1 MSDIDLV
8 VHGAAELVVGPGE
21 GVRDLEL
28 VEDGAVAVENGR
40 VAAVGPTDDVCR
52 EYPPERAGKTIDATG
67 RTVLPGFVDPHTHA
81 LFVGDRSDEFVAR
94 IEGKT
99 YTEIMEAGGG
109 IPVTVEAVREASED
123 DLVDALCEQLDVML
137 AHGTTTAE
145 VKSGYGL
152 DTETELRMLAAIE
165 RADGRHPV
173 DLVPTFMGAHA
184 VPEDTDTDEYV
195 DSVVEEQLPAVAEQG
210 IAQFCDAFCE
220 AGVFDVEQSRRVL
233 EAGTEHGL
241 APKIHA
247 EEFSRIGGAQL
258 AADLGATSAD
268 HLLQATAEDGRA
280 LADAGVVPTLLPAT
294 AFALGEAY
302 ADPEPFLDAGAPL
315 ALGTDL
321 NPSCFVHSMPF
332 VVSLS
337 CLRMGLKPET
347 AVRGATHDAALALDP
362 GDGTGPLADGAGTLA
377 EGTAADLAV
386 VDLPSHVHMAANAG
400 TNRVDTV
407 LADGD
412 LVVADGEVLRGQW
425 AGAAGGEAAI
435 GGDASDGAGGDGA

>member
-1 MSDIDLV
+1 MPDADLV

-28 VEDGAVAVENGR
+28 VEDGALAVENGR

-81 LFVGDRSDEFVAR
+81 LFAGDRSDEFVAR

-109 IPVTVEAVREASED
+109 IPVTVEAVRETGED
-123 DLVDALCEQLDVML
+123 ELVDALCEQLDVLL

-165 RADGRHPV
+165 RADERHPV

-210 IAQFCDAFCE
+210 IAQFCDVFCE

-233 EAGTEHGL
+233 EATV
-241 APKIHA
+241 
-247 EEFSRIGGAQL
+247 
-258 AADLGATSAD
+258 
-268 HLLQATAEDGRA
+268 EDARA

-302 ADPEPFLDAGAPL
+302 ADPEPFLDAGTPL
-315 ALGTDL
+315 ALGSDL

-332 VVSLS
+332 VVSLA

-347 AVRGATHDAALALDP
+347 AVRGATHDAALALDRGVGSDGP
-362 GDGTGPLADGAGTLA
+362 ADGTGTLA
-377 EGTAADLAV
+377 EGTVADLV
-386 VDLPSHVHMAANAG
+386 VVELPSHVHMAANAG

-412 LVVADGEVLRGQW
+412 LVVADGRVLLENWEGP
-425 AGAAGGEAAI
+425 ADSDATDGDGGEQA
-435 GGDASDGAGGDGA
+435 

>member
-1 MSDIDLV
+1 VPDADVV
-8 VHGAAELVVGPGE
+8 VHSAAELVVGPADGNS
-21 GVRDLEL
+21 GLDL
-28 VEDGAVAVENGR
+28 VADGAVAVENGL
-40 VAAVGPTDDVCR
+40 VAAVGPTEAVCR
-52 EYPPERAGKTIDATG
+52 EYPPEHADRTIDATG

-81 LFVGDRSDEFVAR
+81 LFAGDRSDEFVAR

-109 IPVTVEAVREASED
+109 IPVTVDAVREASED
-123 DLVDALCEQLDVML
+123 ELVDALCEQLDVLL

-152 DTETELRMLAAIE
+152 DTETELRMLAAIG
-165 RADGRHPV
+165 RADERHPV

-184 VPEDTDTDEYV
+184 VPEGTDTDDYV
-195 DSVVEEQLPAVAEQG
+195 EQVVDEQLPAVAEQG
-210 IAQFCDAFCE
+210 AAQFCDVFCE

-233 EAGTEHGL
+233 EAGLEHGL

-258 AADLGATSAD
+258 AADLGAASAD
-268 HLLQATAEDGRA
+268 HLLQATAEDAQA

-302 ADPEPFLDAGAPL
+302 ADPEPFLAAGTPL
-315 ALGTDL
+315 ALGSDL
-321 NPSCFVHSMPF
+321 NPSCFIHSMPF
-332 VVSLS
+332 VVSLA
-337 CLRMGLKPET
+337 CLRMGLDPET
-347 AVRGATHDAALALDP
+347 AIRGATHDAALALDP

-377 EGTAADLAV
+377 EGTVADLAV

-412 LVVADGEVLRGQW
+412 LVVADGRVLLENWERPADSDATDGD
-425 AGAAGGEAAI
+425 GGERA
-435 GGDASDGAGGDGA
+435 